1 MREFLEKVKEN
12 YNKID
17 FLLIEKA
24 LFYADLKHKGQYRKS
39 GEEYITHPLMVASM
53 LIDLRA
59 SANTI
64 CAGLLHDVI
73 EDTDTKKEEIQEEF
87 NLDIANL
94 VEAVT
99 KIKNNDHSTKEEAKA
114 LYIRKLTTSIL
125 KDIRVIVIKLIDRL
139 HNMQTLKYQSLENQ
153 KKIANETLELYVP
166 IAYYLGIYK
175 VRFLLE
181 DLSFKFLNNDLYNK
195 IKDSR
200 ELIIESGS
208 GILDNMIL
216 SLKENFNKYGIDA
229 EFIKDTKNIY
239 GIYKRI
245 NNGTKLEEI
254 SDLLRIKI
262 IVNDLLECYKVL
274 GISHSIFK
282 PVNGKFKDYISNPKT
297 NKYQSLHTTVYTNTN
312 LLAQLQIRT
321 KEMNE
326 VDTFGIINAWYKK
339 ENDINIQKYLYDN
352 FPFIS
357 VLKDINDNY
366 DDDLEFMEKL
376 RHDILKERV
385 YITIG
390 NGNIVE
396 LPYGSTINDLCRKLG
411 IVSDELMINNEE
423 KEENYVLKNNDVI
436 SFSKVKVKKL

>member
-245 NNGTKLEEI
+245 NNGTKL
-254 SDLLRIKI
+254 
-262 IVNDLLECYKVL
+262 
-274 GISHSIFK
+274 
-282 PVNGKFKDYISNPKT
+282 
-297 NKYQSLHTTVYTNTN
+297 
-312 LLAQLQIRT
+312 
-321 KEMNE
+321 
-326 VDTFGIINAWYKK
+326 
-339 ENDINIQKYLYDN
+339 
-352 FPFIS
+352 
-357 VLKDINDNY
+357 
-366 DDDLEFMEKL
+366 
-376 RHDILKERV
+376 
-385 YITIG
+385 
-390 NGNIVE
+390 
-396 LPYGSTINDLCRKLG
+396 
-411 IVSDELMINNEE
+411 
-423 KEENYVLKNNDVI
+423 
-436 SFSKVKVKKL
+436 